1 MDTRRLDAFVKIVD
15 LGSVTRAAAV
25 LRIAQ
30 PALSQQIASLEAEFK
45 AQLLVRSTRGV
56 TPTAAGLVLYR
67 HARSIHRQLQE
78 AQRNILDASS
88 ELSGSVALGLAPWS
102 TASLIGPALLR
113 AVRSQYPGILLHISD
128 MFGITFSELTLRG
141 HMDLA
146 ILYGDSPPRGLL
158 YQTVGAEQFC
168 LVGRPDMVAAAA
180 TVGVDQVA
188 RTPLI
193 LPTEESFLRQLVER
207 ACQTAGATPSIV
219 AEVYSTEIL
228 SAAIVDGIG
237 ATVLPQTVA
246 RSLRHAEDLAIVP
259 IAPVLSM
266 PISVCIPDSAGL
278 SDAAYAVHQIAV
290 ATLAEVFAGG
300 TPVSRTAPTAATG
313 QSAETAPE

>member
-1 MDTRRLDAFVKIVD
+1 LDTRRLDAFVKIVD

-146 ILYGDSPPRGLL
+146 ILYGDSPPRGE
-158 YQTVGAEQFC
+158 AC
-168 LVGRPDMVAAAA
+168 LRP
-180 TVGVDQVA
+180 
-188 RTPLI
+188 
-193 LPTEESFLRQLVER
+193 LVER
-207 ACQTAGATPSIV
+207 ARQPAGATPSLA
-219 AEVYSTEIL
+219 AEADSTEIL

-246 RSLRHAEDLAIVP
+246 RSLRHAEELTIVP

-300 TPVSRTAPTAATG
+300 PPVSRTELTAATG
-313 QSAETAPE
+313 QSAETPPE